1 MTSAELTGSTISC
14 PSCGELNPPGSR
26 FCNRCG
32 AQLGDQPALRE
43 ERKLVSIL
51 FVDLVGFTARSD
63 RADPEDVRDALQL
76 YHADAKQRIEQ
87 YGGVL
92 EKFIGDAVMAV
103 FGAPI
108 SHGDDAER
116 AVRAGLRVLEGLEEL
131 NQQHGLDLAAR
142 AAVNTGEAVVAVD
155 AARDGSALATGD
167 VVNTASRLQSA
178 APPGRLIVGSE
189 TYRATRHAVLY
200 ESFESVA
207 AKGKADALSGWLAV
221 EAAAEPMQRPVAA
234 EALFGRT
241 REVDLMLSL
250 WQHALVEHRPHLV
263 TLLGPPG
270 IGKSR
275 LCREI
280 SARVTD
286 DGGRILRGRC
296 LPYEEQAGYQAF
308 SRLVHEACG
317 ILESDPP
324 AVARE
329 KLQRTVS
336 ELMPQSEASE
346 ALRHL
351 ALLLGLA
358 PDDAV
363 PQVLLLY
370 FAARRFIECVGVVQ
384 PTVFVFEDIHWAQS
398 SEIALLEYL
407 AQHVR
412 DSPVMIVAA
421 ARPELLD
428 TRPTWGSGLVAQTTI
443 LLDPLPPAEA
453 GALAAQLLQSGER
466 SFDLDRLVE
475 VAGGNPLF
483 LEELAASVLELGESG
498 ELPVTVREAIAARID
513 AMPPNARSAVLA
525 AAIIGKTF
533 WRGVLDAVAGID
545 DIDDALGIL
554 EARDLIRRD
563 PASQLGGDAQFTF
576 KHMLIREVAYA
587 TVPRARR
594 REGHAAVAR
603 HVEETLGEAT
613 ETLSAIL
620 AYHWREAGE
629 PARAIPYL
637 LAAADSARRGW
648 AKGAVVDLYSR
659 ALELAEDDG
668 LRRRIRFQRGLA
680 LVELADYPRADEEL
694 GLLVPELQGQAR
706 LDALIARG
714 HATLWTERDAETLA
728 IAEQALPLARELG
741 DETAVAAAFAMESQ
755 ALAMRGGAGDLDRA
769 LELGDEAL
777 ERWVPGT
784 RALDLRHHL
793 HLHADATYWTGQYER
808 SVELSRRTR
817 ALAHDVH
824 SPESLLRGGGLEAL
838 ALAGLGRHEEAIA
851 IWDDLFEL
859 ARELGQSPQVVL
871 NYSTLV
877 YRELYDLDEARSR
890 SEEALELSASE
901 TFGMPRQF
909 AGSDLLFTQL
919 LAGDIGGAQSVWPK
933 LWDAAANATAW
944 TTWLVAGRLLAA
956 RAEIALQAESA
967 EAAAEWA
974 ERAIEVARRTRRRK
988 YEGQALATFGQAL
1001 ARLDRSAEALAALR
1015 RSVAI
1020 ADELVGPPARWGARA
1035 ALGNVAYAFGDDA
1048 AASEAYTT
1056 AADLIRGFGTSLAPE
1071 RKEHLLGAPQVT
1083 EILSLAGGTTSA

>member
-1 MTSAELTGSTISC
+1 MTSAELTGSSTISC

-103 FGAPI
+103 FGAPVA
-108 SHGDDAER
+108 HGDDAER

-131 NQQHGLDLAAR
+131 NQRHGLDLAAR

-207 AKGKADALSGWLAV
+207 AKGKADVLSAWLAV
-221 EAAAEPMQRPVAA
+221 EAAAEPMQRSVAA

-241 REVDLMLSL
+241 RELDLMLSL

-286 DGGRILRGRC
+286 DDGRILRGRC

-336 ELMPQSEASE
+336 ELMPEAE
-346 ALRHL
+346 APEVLRHL

-358 PDDAV
+358 PDDDV
-363 PQVLLLY
+363 PQALLLY
-370 FAARRFIECVGVVQ
+370 FAARRFIECVGLVQ
-384 PTVFVFEDIHWAQS
+384 PTVFVFEDIQ
-398 SEIALLEYL
+398 YL

-466 SFDLDRLVE
+466 SFDLDRLVD

-533 WRGVLDAVAGID
+533 WRGVLDAVAGIE
-545 DIDDALGIL
+545 DIDHALGIL

-587 TVPRARR
+587 TVPRAGR

-613 ETLSAIL
+613 ETFSAIM

-659 ALELAEDDG
+659 ALELAEDDD

-680 LVELADYPRADEEL
+680 LVELADYQRADEEL
-694 GLLVPELQGQAR
+694 AALVPELEGQAR

-728 IAEQALPLARELG
+728 IAEQALPLARELR
-741 DETAVAAAFAMESQ
+741 DETAVAAALAMESQ
-755 ALAMRGGAGDLDRA
+755 ALAMRGGDGDLDRA

-777 ERWVPGT
+777 DRWVPGT

-877 YRELYDLDEARSR
+877 YRELYDLDEARRR

-919 LAGDIGGAQSVWPK
+919 LAGDIGGAQSVWPR
-933 LWDAAANATAW
+933 LWEGAANATAW
-944 TTWLVAGRLLAA
+944 TTWLIAGRLLAA
-956 RAEIALQAESA
+956 RAEIALHAESP

-988 YEGQALATFGQAL
+988 YEGQALETLGQAL
-1001 ARLDRSAEALAALR
+1001 ARLDRSAEAVAALR
-1015 RSVAI
+1015 ESVAI
-1020 ADELVGPPARWGARA
+1020 ADELVGPPARWRARA
-1035 ALGNVAYAFGDDA
+1035 ALGKVAYAFGDDA
-1048 AASEAYTT
+1048 AASVAYTT
-1056 AADLIRGFGTSLAPE
+1056 AADLIRSLGTTLAPE
-1071 RKEHLLGAPQVT
+1071 REERLLAAPQVT
-1083 EILSLAGGTTSA
+1083 EILSLVGTASA